1 MLNNGRTSLTDNN
14 VVDGVNNVV
23 IGVVDIPVLM
33 NG

>member
-14 VVDGVNNVV
+14 VVDGVDDAV

>member
-14 VVDGVNNVV
+14 VVDGVDDVV